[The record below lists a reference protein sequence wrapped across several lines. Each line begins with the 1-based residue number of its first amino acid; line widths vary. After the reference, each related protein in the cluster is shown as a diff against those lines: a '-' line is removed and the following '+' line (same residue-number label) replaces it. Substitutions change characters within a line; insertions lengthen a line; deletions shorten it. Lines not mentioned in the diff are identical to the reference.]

1 MGRVENG
8 RVPPLSLK
16 ARVRLYFVVGFTACT
31 ALSGALFASKFH
43 EFFFDAFGD
52 KGNLPACTNVV
63 LHTAPY
69 LGSDTRSDAAAV
81 LLEYAGGAHPRLQ
94 HWVWSLAVYGC
105 IWTNVLIL
113 ASAVCLFMP
122 FRSGITWGLSP

>member
-63 LHTAPY
+63 LHTAPFWALIPVLMLLLFY
-69 LGSDTRSDAAAV
+69 WSMRGVLTPGFNIGYGPWRCTAAF
-81 LLEYAGGAHPRLQ
+81 GPT
-94 HWVWSLAVYGC
+94 S
-105 IWTNVLIL
+105 
-113 ASAVCLFMP
+113 
-122 FRSGITWGLSP
+122 